1 MGWDAKA
8 LREKRCEPCE
18 GGVDPLDRETVE
30 RLRQSLHADWQVLD
44 EGRRIERNIEFVG
57 FNRVMSFANAVA
69 WIANTE
75 GHHPVIEL
83 RYGGARISW
92 TTHAID
98 GLSVNDFICAA
109 KTDQLLEAV

>member
-1 MGWDAKA
+1 MSYSKEA
-8 LREKRCEPCE
+8 LREKRCTPCE
-18 GGVDPLDRETVE
+18 GGIDPLDEATILRLIESLDTQWTVVDDN
-30 RLRQSLHADWQVLD
+30 RVLC
-44 EGRRIERNIEFVG
+44 RSIEFAG
-57 FNRVMSFANAVA
+57 FNRVMSFVNAVA

-83 RYGGARISW
+83 RYGAVTIRW

-109 KTDQLLEAV
+109 KTDQLLESV